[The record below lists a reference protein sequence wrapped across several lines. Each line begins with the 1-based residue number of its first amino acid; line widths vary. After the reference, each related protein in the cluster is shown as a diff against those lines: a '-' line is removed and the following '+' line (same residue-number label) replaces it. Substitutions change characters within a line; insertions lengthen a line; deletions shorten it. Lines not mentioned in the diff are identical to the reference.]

1 MVFTYVLRLE
11 NCVLLAHVKQKK
23 NQNFPDLLHLDKHF
37 SAQRKC
43 LLFEVTHF
51 SSWSHIFMLLC

>member
-11 NCVLLAHVKQKK
+11 NCVLLAHVKKK
-23 NQNFPDLLHLDKHF
+23 KENFPDLLHLDKHF
-37 SAQRKC
+37 SAQHKR